1 MLLTCCDDFA
11 RYSIQC
17 PPGCEVRP
25 DHDGTDFLIVP
36 DPDDPTTPF
45 WLWDD
50 LLLEAARDGD
60 FGLRLASLAPF
71 N

>member
-1 MLLTCCDDFA
+1 
-11 RYSIQC
+11 
-17 PPGCEVRP
+17 
-25 DHDGTDFLIVP
+25 LIVP

-50 LLLEAARDGD
+50 LLWEAARDGD
-60 FGLRLASLAPF
+60 FGLRLVFLTPL